1 MTTAFRIPPV
11 TLNGGAH
18 VMQAPLG
25 LEDSALLAQLEQKVD
40 SYKMINRLLKAYYE
54 GNIWLNKIG
63 FSVPPRMREFQTVVG
78 WPAIIVDVI
87 EERLKWKGWFDLSVL
102 DKQPQE
108 QEVDLDPE
116 ADPLEDIPEPAS
128 VDAEIQKFFDD
139 VYLDN
144 NLESEAPMV
153 HLDSLIFGCGFATVG
168 VRDPADL
175 EKTPLVTT
183 ESTELTTGIYDP
195 QRRRLTSGVVFRTD
209 DDGNIVRAALMKL
222 DETIYLRRLGVG
234 GRWIVE
240 HKDEHKLGR
249 LPLVPFIN
257 RPMGSRRSGRSEITR
272 PIRGYTDIG
281 VRTILGMETNRE
293 FFSAPQRYVLG
304 ATEDDFRDEAGNKIP
319 AWQSVIGRIW
329 GIGRNEDGELPEVG
343 EFTPAP
349 SRPYL
354 EQIQGLSQLVAA
366 DGAVPQTYL
375 GFMSDNPASADSI
388 RALESRLIK
397 RSERRITSFGWSW
410 GEVGRLSWMM
420 KNPGERPPRLDT
432 DWGNPASPTLQADA
446 DWAIKLIAAKVLSP
460 NSTIARNRLNFSKSE
475 QAIIEQE
482 NRMQEAK
489 DRVQAQRD
497 QAAALKQAEATAE
510 IGARYGNDGGGAGAP
525 PGKPGGGAG
534 ANNSK
539 SSRGRKPRASGGRVP
554 NSRDYPK

>member
-1 MTTAFRIPPV
+1 MTTSLGSGPY
-11 TLNGGAH
+11 
-18 VMQAPLG
+18 VMQAALG
-25 LEDSALLAQLEQKVD
+25 IEDSALLAQLENKVG
-40 SYKMINRLLKAYYE
+40 SYKQINHLLKAYYE

-63 FSVPPRMREFQTVVG
+63 FSVPPKMREFQTVVG

-87 EERLKWKGWFDLSVL
+87 EERLKWKGWFDLSIL
-102 DKQPQE
+102 EDTPQE
-108 QEVDLDPE
+108 QDNFDPE
-116 ADPLEDIPEPAS
+116 ADPLDDVPQPAP
-128 VDAEIQKFFDD
+128 VDQAIQKFFDD
-139 VYLDN
+139 VYFDN
-144 NLESEAPMV
+144 SLEAEAPMV
-153 HLDSLIFGCGFATVG
+153 HLDSLIFGCGFASVG
-168 VRDPADL
+168 TRDPDDL
-175 EKTPLVTT
+175 DKETPLVTT

-209 DDGNIVRAALMKL
+209 DEGHVMRAALMKP
-222 DETIYLRRLGVG
+222 DETIYLKRVGVG
-234 GRWIVE
+234 GRWYVD
-240 HKDEHKLGR
+240 HKDQHALGR
-249 LPLVPFIN
+249 VPLVPFIN

-319 AWQSVIGRIW
+319 GWQSVIGRLW

-343 EFTPAP
+343 QWDPAP

-410 GEVGRLSWMM
+410 GEVGRLSWMI
-420 KNPGERPPRLDT
+420 KNPGEDTPKLDT
-432 DWGNPASPTLQADA
+432 DWGNPATPTMQADA
-446 DWAIKLIAAKVLSP
+446 DWAIKLIASKVLSP
-460 NSTIARNRLNFSKSE
+460 NSTIARNRLGFSKSE

-482 NRMQEAK
+482 NRREEAK
-489 DRVQAQRD
+489 ARVQAARD
-497 QAAALKQAEATAE
+497 QANQLAVAEKQAE
-510 IGARYGNDGGGAGAP
+510 IGARYAPAGNAGGA
-525 PGKPGGGAG
+525 GKPGGGASAPNPAAPG
-534 ANNSK
+534 GSK
-539 SSRGRKPRASGGRVP
+539 SKSGGRGVP
-554 NSRDYPK
+554 AGNGAARR

>member
-1 MTTAFRIPPV
+1 MTAS
-11 TLNGGAH
+11 LGAGPY

-25 LEDSALLAQLEQKVD
+25 IEDSALLQQLENKVGG
-40 SYKMINRLLKAYYE
+40 YKQINRLLKAYYE
-54 GNIWLNKIG
+54 GSFWLNKIG
-63 FSVPPRMREFQTVVG
+63 FSVPPKMRDFQTVIG

-87 EERLKWKGWFDLSVL
+87 EERLKWKGWFDLSIL
-102 DKQPQE
+102 EDPQAQEE
-108 QEVDLDPE
+108 QDVFDPN
-116 ADPLEDIPEPAS
+116 ADPLEDVPEPAS
-128 VDAEIQKFFDD
+128 VDKSIQKFFDD

-144 NLESEAPMV
+144 SLEAEAPMV
-153 HLDSLIFGCGFATVG
+153 HLDSLIFGCGFASVG
-168 VRDPADL
+168 TRDPDDL

-209 DDGNIVRAALMKL
+209 DEGNVMRAALLKP
-222 DETIYLRRLGVG
+222 DETIYLRRIGVG

-240 HKDEHKLGR
+240 DKDQHGLGR
-249 LPLVPFIN
+249 VPLVPFIN

-319 AWQSVIGRIW
+319 GWQSVIGRLW

-343 EFTPAP
+343 QWDPAP

-410 GEVGRLSWMM
+410 AEVGRLCWLM
-420 KNPGERPPRLDT
+420 KNPGEDVPRLDT
-432 DWGNPASPTLQADA
+432 DWGNPATPTMQADA

-460 NSTIARNRLNFSKSE
+460 NSTVARNRLNFSKSE

-482 NRMQEAK
+482 NRREEAK
-489 DRVQAQRD
+489 ARVQAARD
-497 QAAALKQAEATAE
+497 QANSLALAEKQAE
-510 IGARYGNDGGGAGAP
+510 IGAKYGPAQGGTGR
-525 PGKPGGGAG
+525 PGGGAPAG
-534 ANNSK
+534 NPAAPGGSK
-539 SSRGRKPRASGGRVP
+539 SKGGGKRVP
-554 NSRDYPK
+554 AASNGAGR

>member
-1 MTTAFRIPPV
+1 MTTPV
-11 TLNGGAH
+11 SPAGPF

-25 LEDSALLAQLEQKVD
+25 IEDTALLAKLENKVD
-40 SYKMINRLLKAYYE
+40 SYRQINRLLKAYYE

-63 FSVPPRMREFQTVVG
+63 FSVPPRMKEFQTVVG

-87 EERLKWKGWFDLSVL
+87 EERLKWKGWFDLSIL
-102 DKQPQE
+102 DEPQQE
-108 QEVDLDPE
+108 QEIDLDPN
-116 ADPLEDIPEPAS
+116 ADPLEDIPEPVT
-128 VDAEIQKFFDD
+128 VDAATQKFFDD
-139 VYLDN
+139 VFLDN
-144 NLESEAPMV
+144 CLEAEAPMV
-153 HLDSLIFGCGFATVG
+153 HLDALIFGCGFVAVG
-168 VRDPADL
+168 TRDPADL

-195 QRRRLTSGVVFRTD
+195 QKRRLTSGVVFRTD
-209 DDGNIVRAALMKL
+209 DEGNIMTAALMKL
-222 DETIYLRRLGVG
+222 DETIYLKRNSVG
-234 GRWIVE
+234 GYWSVTE
-240 HKDEHKLGR
+240 KDPHNLGR

-304 ATEDDFRDEAGNKIP
+304 ATEDDFHDEAGNKIP
-319 AWQSVIGRIW
+319 GWQSIIGRIW

-410 GEVGRLSWMM
+410 GEVGRLCWMM
-420 KNPGERPPRLDT
+420 KNSTRDLPRLDT
-432 DWGNPASPTLQADA
+432 DWGNPATPTMQADA
-446 DWAIKLIAAKVLSP
+446 DWAIKLITAKVLSP

-482 NRMQEAK
+482 NRRQEAK
-489 DRVQAQRD
+489 DRVKAARD
-497 QAAALKQAEATAE
+497 QAAALAQTEATMKL
-510 IGARYGNDGGGAGAP
+510 GMQYGQGGGAGAP
-525 PGKPGGGAG
+525 PGKPGGPAG
-534 ANNSK
+534 NGTPK
-539 SSRGRKPRASGGRVP
+539 SAGGGKPRPSGGRVP
-554 NSRDYPK
+554 NARDYPK

>member
-1 MTTAFRIPPV
+1 MTTPAPLAAGPF
-11 TLNGGAH
+11 
-18 VMQAPLG
+18 VMQAALG
-25 LEDSALLAQLEQKVD
+25 LEDAALLQQLENKVD
-40 SYKMINRLLKAYYE
+40 SYKGINRLLKAYYE

-63 FSVPPRMREFQTVVG
+63 FSVPPKMKDFQTVVG

-87 EERLKWKGWFDLSVL
+87 EERLKWKGWFDLSIL
-102 DKQPQE
+102 DKPQQE
-108 QEVDLDPE
+108 QETELDPE
-116 ADPLEDIPEPAS
+116 ADPLEDIPDPVE
-128 VDAEIQKFFDD
+128 VDAETQKFFDD

-144 NLESEAPMV
+144 CLESEAPMV
-153 HLDSLIFGCGFATVG
+153 HLDSLIFGCGFVAVG
-168 VRDPADL
+168 TRDPDDL

-195 QRRRLTSGVVFRTD
+195 QKRRLTSGVVFRTD
-209 DDGNIVRAALMKL
+209 DEGHIMRAALMKIG
-222 DETIYLRRLGVG
+222 ETIYLRRLGVE

-240 HKDEHKLGR
+240 DKDQHGLTR

-257 RPMGSRRSGRSEITR
+257 RPMGSRRAGRSEITR

-304 ATEDDFRDEAGNKIP
+304 ATEDDFRDEAGNPIP
-319 AWQSVIGRIW
+319 GWQSVIGRVW

-343 EFTPAP
+343 QWEPAP

-410 GEVGRLSWMM
+410 GEVGRLCWLM
-420 KNPGERPPRLDT
+420 KQDGNPPRLDT
-432 DWGNPASPTLQADA
+432 DWGNPATPTMQADA
-446 DWAIKLIAAKVLSP
+446 DWAIKLISAKVLSP

-482 NRMQEAK
+482 NRREEAK
-489 DRVQAQRD
+489 ARVQQARD
-497 QAAALKQAEATAE
+497 QAAALQQAEATAE
-510 IGARYGNDGGGAGAP
+510 IGFRYGNGAGAGAP
-525 PGKPGGGAG
+525 PASAGNGAG
-534 ANNSK
+534 SGNPK
-539 SSRGRKPRASGGRVP
+539 SGGGRKPRPSGGRVP
-554 NSRDYPK
+554 NARDYAK

>member
-1 MTTAFRIPPV
+1 MSTPLLQAGPY
-11 TLNGGAH
+11 
-18 VMQAPLG
+18 VMQAPLSI
-25 LEDSALLAQLEQKVD
+25 DDRALLATLENRVD
-40 SYKMINRLLKAYYE
+40 KYKQINKLLRAYYE
-54 GNIWLNKIG
+54 GNMWLNKIG
-63 FSVPPRMREFQTVVG
+63 FSVPPKMKEFQTVVG

-87 EERLKWKGWFDLSVL
+87 EERLKWKGWFDLESPGL
-102 DKQPQE
+102 DQKTRSE
-108 QEVDLDPE
+108 L
-116 ADPLEDIPEPAS
+116 
-128 VDAEIQKFFDD
+128 QKFLDE

-144 NLESEAPMV
+144 NLETEAPMV

-168 VRDPADL
+168 TRDPADL

-195 QRRRLTSGVVFRTD
+195 QKRRLTAGVVFRTD
-209 DDGNIVRAALMKL
+209 DEGNIVRASLIKL
-222 DETIYLRRLGVG
+222 NETIYLKRVTTG
-234 GRWIVE
+234 GTWYVE
-240 HKDEHKLGR
+240 HKDQHNLNR

-257 RPMGSRRSGRSEITR
+257 RPMGSRRQGRSEITR

-319 AWQSVIGRIW
+319 GWQSVIGRIW
-329 GIGRNEDGELPEVG
+329 GIGRNDDGELPEVG

-410 GEVGRLSWMM
+410 GEVGRLAWMM
-420 KNPGERPPRLDT
+420 KQNARVLAKLDT
-432 DWGNPASPTLQADA
+432 DWGNPATPTMQADA
-446 DWAIKLIAAKVLSP
+446 DWAIKLIGVNVLSP
-460 NSTIARNRLNFSKSE
+460 NSTIARNRLGFSKSE

-482 NRMQEAK
+482 NRAQEAK
-489 DRVQAQRD
+489 MRTEEQRKAR
-497 QAAALKQAEATAE
+497 QGIQNQIELAKGTADVGGGVP
-510 IGARYGNDGGGAGAP
+510 GANGKSPGGTGSNGKGPGGGGA
-525 PGKPGGGAG
+525 
-534 ANNSK
+534 
-539 SSRGRKPRASGGRVP
+539 KPRPSGGRVP
-554 NSRDYPK
+554 NQRDYARG

>member
-1 MTTAFRIPPV
+1 MTTSLQAPM
-11 TLNGGAH
+11 LNAGPF

-25 LEDSALLAQLEQKVD
+25 LEDSALLQRLENKVD
-40 SYKMINRLLKAYYE
+40 SYKQINRLLKAYYE

-63 FSVPPRMREFQTVVG
+63 FSVPPKMKEFQTVVG

-87 EERLKWKGWFDLSVL
+87 EERLKWKGWFDLSIL
-102 DKQPQE
+102 DDPAAMQQDQE
-108 QEVDLDPE
+108 INLDPN
-116 ADPLEDIPEPAS
+116 ADPLQDVPQP
-128 VDAEIQKFFDD
+128 VTTDAAIQKFFDD

-144 NLESEAPMV
+144 SLEAEAPMV
-153 HLDSLIFGCGFATVG
+153 HLDALIFGCGFATVG
-168 VRDPADL
+168 TRDPDDL
-175 EKTPLVTT
+175 EQTPLVTT

-195 QRRRLTSGVVFRTD
+195 QKRRLTSGVVFRTD
-209 DDGNIVRAALMKL
+209 DEGNIMRAALMKL
-222 DETIYLRRLGVG
+222 DETIYLRRIGTN

-240 HKDEHKLGR
+240 HKDQHGLGR

-319 AWQSVIGRIW
+319 GWQSIVGRLW
-329 GIGRNEDGELPEVG
+329 GIGRNEDGELPQVG
-343 EFTPAP
+343 QWDPSP

-375 GFMSDNPASADSI
+375 GFMSDNPASADAI

-410 GEVGRLSWMM
+410 NEVGRLAWMM
-420 KNPGERPPRLDT
+420 KNNATDFPRLDT
-432 DWGNPASPTLQADA
+432 DWGNPATPTMQADA

-460 NSTIARNRLNFSKSE
+460 NSTIARNRLNFTKSE

-482 NRMQEAK
+482 NRREEAK
-489 DRVQAQRD
+489 ARVQAKRD
-497 QAAALKQAEATAE
+497 QAAALQQAEATAQ
-510 IGARYGNDGGGAGAP
+510 IGAKYGPQAGS
-525 PGKPGGGAG
+525 GKPGGGAG
-534 ANNSK
+534 SPNPAAPGGSK
-539 SSRGRKPRASGGRVP
+539 SKGSGAGVP
-554 NSRDYPK
+554 AGGNGAKR

>member
-1 MTTAFRIPPV
+1 MTAALVAGPY
-11 TLNGGAH
+11 

-25 LEDSALLAQLEQKVD
+25 LEDSALLAQLEAKVD
-40 SYKMINRLLKAYYE
+40 SYKAINRLLKAYYE

-63 FSVPPRMREFQTVVG
+63 FSVPPRMKEFQTVVG

-87 EERLKWKGWFDLSVL
+87 EERLKWKGWFDLSIL
-102 DKQPQE
+102 DEPQQE
-108 QEVDLDPE
+108 QEIDLDPN
-116 ADPLEDIPEPAS
+116 ADPLQDVQEPVS
-128 VDAEIQKFFDD
+128 VDAATQKYFDD
-139 VYLDN
+139 VFLDN
-144 NLESEAPMV
+144 SLEAEAPMV
-153 HLDSLIFGCGFATVG
+153 HLDSLIFGCGFASVG
-168 VRDPADL
+168 VRDLDDL

-195 QRRRLTSGVVFRTD
+195 QKRRLTSGVVFRTD
-209 DDGNIVRAALMKL
+209 DDGNIMRAALMKL
-222 DETIYLRRLGVG
+222 DETIYLRRLSVG
-234 GRWIVE
+234 GYWIVD

-319 AWQSVIGRIW
+319 GWQSVIGRIW
-329 GIGRNEDGELPEVG
+329 GIGRNDDGELPEVG

-410 GEVGRLSWMM
+410 NEVGRLCWLM
-420 KNPGERPPRLDT
+420 KNPGTKEIPRLDT
-432 DWGNPASPTLQADA
+432 DWGNPATPTMQADA
-446 DWAIKLIAAKVLSP
+446 DWAIKLIAARVLSP
-460 NSTIARNRLNFSKSE
+460 DSTIARNRLNFSKSE

-482 NRMQEAK
+482 NRRQEAK
-489 DRVQAQRD
+489 DRVKAARD
-497 QAAALKQAEATAE
+497 QAAALAQTEATMKL
-510 IGARYGNDGGGAGAP
+510 GAQYGDAGGGAGKP
-525 PGKPGGGAG
+525 PGAANNGAG
-534 ANNSK
+534 AGNPK
-539 SSRGRKPRASGGRVP
+539 SGGGRKPRASGGRVP
-554 NSRDYPK
+554 NARDYAK

>member
-1 MTTAFRIPPV
+1 MTAPF
-11 TLNGGAH
+11 
-18 VMQAPLG
+18 VMQSSLG
-25 LEDSALLAQLEQKVD
+25 VDDTALLQQLENKVG
-40 SYKMINRLLKAYYE
+40 SYKQINHLLKAYYE

-63 FSVPPRMREFQTVVG
+63 FSVPPKMKEFQTIVG

-87 EERLKWKGWFDLSVL
+87 EERLKWKGWYDLSIL
-102 DKQPQE
+102 EDQQPPE
-108 QEVDLDPE
+108 DNFDPN
-116 ADPLEDIPEPAS
+116 ADPLADVPQPAE
-128 VDAEIQKFFDD
+128 VDQAIQKFFDD

-144 NLESEAPMV
+144 SLEAEAPMV
-153 HLDSLIFGCGFATVG
+153 HLDSLIFGCGFASVG
-168 VRDPADL
+168 TRDPNDL

-195 QRRRLTSGVVFRTD
+195 QKRRLMSGVIFRAD
-209 DDGNIVRAALMKL
+209 DEGHVMRAALLKL

-240 HKDEHKLGR
+240 DKDQHMLGR

-257 RPMGSRRSGRSEITR
+257 RPMGSRRQGRSEITR

-304 ATEDDFRDEAGNKIP
+304 ATEDDFRDEAGNRIP

-329 GIGRNEDGELPEVG
+329 GIGRNEDGDLPEVG
-343 EFTPAP
+343 QWDPAP

-410 GEVGRLSWMM
+410 GEVGRLAWMM
-420 KNPGERPPRLDT
+420 KNPSEVIPRLDT
-432 DWGNPASPTLQADA
+432 DWGNPATPTMQADA

-460 NSTIARNRLNFSKSE
+460 NSTVARNRLGFSKSE

-482 NRMQEAK
+482 NRREEAK
-489 DRVQAQRD
+489 ARVQAARD
-497 QAAALKQAEATAE
+497 QANQLMMAEKQAQ
-510 IGARYGNDGGGAGAP
+510 IGAQYAPAGGAGQSGGGAGKPNPAA
-525 PGKPGGGAG
+525 PGGSKSKSGSRGVSAGSNGAG
-534 ANNSK
+534 
-539 SSRGRKPRASGGRVP
+539 R
-554 NSRDYPK
+554 

>member
-1 MTTAFRIPPV
+1 MTAF
-11 TLNGGAH
+11 
-18 VMQAPLG
+18 VMQPSLG
-25 LEDSALLAQLEQKVD
+25 IEDSALLQELENRVN
-40 SYKMINRLLKAYYE
+40 SYSQINKLLKAYYE
-54 GNIWLNKIG
+54 GNMWLNKIG
-63 FSVPPRMREFQTVVG
+63 FSVPPRMKEFQTVVG

-87 EERLKWKGWFDLSVL
+87 EERLKWKGWFDLSIL
-102 DKQPQE
+102 DEAPQE
-108 QEVDLDPE
+108 QEIDLDPE
-116 ADPLEDIPEPAS
+116 ADPLEDVQEPVT
-128 VDAEIQKFFDD
+128 VDAETQKFFDD

-144 NLESEAPMV
+144 SLESEAPMV
-153 HLDSLIFGCGFATVG
+153 HLDALIFGCGFATVG
-168 VRDPADL
+168 TRDPNDL

-209 DDGNIVRAALMKL
+209 DDGNIMRAALMKL
-222 DETIYLRRLGVG
+222 GETIYLRRLGVG
-234 GRWIVE
+234 ARWIIE
-240 HKDEHKLGR
+240 DKDQHGLDR

-304 ATEDDFRDEAGNKIP
+304 ATEDDFRDADGNRIP

-343 EFTPAP
+343 QWEPAP

-410 GEVGRLSWMM
+410 GEVGRLAWMM
-420 KNPGERPPRLDT
+420 KNPGSKDVPRLDT
-432 DWGNPASPTLQADA
+432 DWGNPATPTMQADA

-460 NSTIARNRLNFSKSE
+460 DSTIARNRLNFSKSE

-482 NRMQEAK
+482 NRRQEAK
-489 DRVQAQRD
+489 DRVKAARE

-510 IGARYGNDGGGAGAP
+510 IGARFGNDGGGAGPA
-525 PGKPGGGAG
+525 PGKAGAG
-534 ANNSK
+534 AGASNSG
-539 SSRGRKPRASGGRVP
+539 SGGGRKSRPSGGRVP
-554 NSRDYPK
+554 NGRDYPKR

>member
-1 MTTAFRIPPV
+1 MSMTSPFIMPAA
-11 TLNGGAH
+11 LS
-18 VMQAPLG
+18 
-25 LEDSALLAQLEQKVD
+25 LEDRAVLQALENKLG
-40 SYKMINRLLKAYYE
+40 SYRNINRLLKAYYE
-54 GNIWLNKIG
+54 GNMWLNKIG

-87 EERLKWKGWFDLSVL
+87 EERLKWKGWFDLAS
-102 DKQPQE
+102 PSAG
-108 QEVDLDPE
+108 VDNRSELQTF
-116 ADPLEDIPEPAS
+116 L
-128 VDAEIQKFFDD
+128 DD

-144 NLESEAPMV
+144 NLETEAPMV

-168 VRDPADL
+168 TRDPDDL

-183 ESTELTTGIYDP
+183 EATELTTGIYDP
-195 QRRRLTSGVVFRTD
+195 QKRRLTTGVVFRTD
-209 DDGNIVRAALMKL
+209 DEGNVMRATLLKL
-222 DETIYLRRLGVG
+222 NENVYLKRNTVG
-234 GRWIVE
+234 GMWYVE
-240 HKDEHKLGR
+240 HKDEHNLNR
-249 LPLVPFIN
+249 LLLVPFIN
-257 RPMGSRRSGRSEITR
+257 RPMGSRRQGRSEITR

-319 AWQSVIGRIW
+319 GWQAVIGRIW
-329 GIGRNEDGELPEVG
+329 GMGRNDDGELPEVG
-343 EFTPAP
+343 QFDPAP

-410 GEVGRLSWMM
+410 GEVGRLTWMLNT
-420 KNPGERPPRLDT
+420 KKRELAKLDT
-432 DWGNPASPTLQADA
+432 DWGNPATPTMQADA
-446 DWAIKLIAAKVLSP
+446 DWAIKLIGVNVLSP
-460 NSTIARNRLNFSKSE
+460 DSTIARNRLGFSKSE
-475 QAIIEQE
+475 QAVIEKE
-482 NRMQEAK
+482 NRAREAK
-489 DRVQAQRD
+489 ARVEAQR
-497 QAAALKQAEATAE
+497 QANQSMQNQIMLAKETA
-510 IGARYGNDGGGAGAP
+510 NVGGGVPGA

-534 ANNSK
+534 ANGNGAGK
-539 SSRGRKPRASGGRVP
+539 GKPPARPTGGRVP
-554 NSRDYPK
+554 NQRDYARG

>member
-1 MTTAFRIPPV
+1 MTSS
-11 TLNGGAH
+11 LGAGPY

-25 LEDSALLAQLEQKVD
+25 IEDAALLQQLENKVG
-40 SYKMINRLLKAYYE
+40 SYKQINKLLKAYYE

-63 FSVPPRMREFQTVVG
+63 FSVPPKMKEFQTVVG

-87 EERLKWKGWFDLSVL
+87 EERLKWKGWFDLSIL
-102 DKQPQE
+102 EETPQ
-108 QEVDLDPE
+108 QEGPDEFDPD
-116 ADPLEDIPEPAS
+116 ADPLEDIPEPVSTDPAT
-128 VDAEIQKFFDD
+128 QKFFDD

-144 NLESEAPMV
+144 ELEAEAPMV
-153 HLDSLIFGCGFATVG
+153 HLDALIYGCGFASVG
-168 VRDPADL
+168 TRDPDDL
-175 EKTPLVTT
+175 DKKTPLVTT

-195 QRRRLTSGVVFRTD
+195 QKRRLTSGVIFRTD
-209 DDGNIVRAALMKL
+209 DDGNIMRAALLKA

-234 GRWIVE
+234 GRWIVD
-240 HKDEHKLGR
+240 HKDPHGLGR
-249 LPLVPFIN
+249 VPLVPFIN
-257 RPMGSRRSGRSEITR
+257 RPMGSRRTGRSEITR

-304 ATEDDFRDEAGNKIP
+304 ATEEDFRDEAGNKIP
-319 AWQSVIGRIW
+319 GWQSIVGRLW

-343 EFTPAP
+343 QWDPAP

-397 RSERRITSFGWSW
+397 RSERRITSFGRSW
-410 GEVGRLSWMM
+410 AEVGRLAWLMDDST
-420 KNPGERPPRLDT
+420 PDETPRLDT
-432 DWGNPASPTLQADA
+432 DWGNPATPTMQADA
-446 DWAIKLIAAKVLSP
+446 DWAIKLIGVKVLSP
-460 NSTIARNRLNFSKSE
+460 NSTIARNRLGFSKSE

-482 NRMQEAK
+482 NRREEAK
-489 DRVQAQRD
+489 ARVQAARD
-497 QAAALKQAEATAE
+497 QANALKMAEQQAE
-510 IGARYGNDGGGAGAP
+510 IGARYGQPGGPQGGAGGAGKGAP
-525 PGKPGGGAG
+525 PPDSSNPRGRQ
-534 ANNSK
+534 
-539 SSRGRKPRASGGRVP
+539 SSRGNGGVSGRRNGS
-554 NSRDYPK
+554 SR

>member
-1 MTTAFRIPPV
+1 MTASLAGPY
-11 TLNGGAH
+11 

-25 LEDSALLAQLEQKVD
+25 IEDSALLAQLENKVD
-40 SYKMINRLLKAYYE
+40 SYKGINRLLKAYYE

-63 FSVPPRMREFQTVVG
+63 FSVPPRMKEFQTVVG

-87 EERLKWKGWFDLSVL
+87 EERLKWKGWFDLSIL
-102 DKQPQE
+102 DEPDE
-108 QEVDLDPE
+108 QEEVEFDPE
-116 ADPLEDIPEPAS
+116 ADPLGDIPQPVT
-128 VDAEIQKFFDD
+128 VDAATQKFFDD

-144 NLESEAPMV
+144 SLEAEAPMV
-153 HLDSLIFGCGFATVG
+153 HLDALIYGCGFATVG
-168 VRDPADL
+168 TRDPDDL

-195 QRRRLTSGVVFRTD
+195 QKRRLTSGVVFRTD
-209 DDGNIVRAALMKL
+209 DDGNIMRAALMKL

-234 GRWIVE
+234 ARWIVE
-240 HKDEHKLGR
+240 HKDQHNLGR

-304 ATEDDFRDEAGNKIP
+304 ATEEDFRDEAGNKIP
-319 AWQSVIGRIW
+319 GWQSIIGRIW

-410 GEVGRLSWMM
+410 GEVGRLAWMM
-420 KNPGERPPRLDT
+420 QQKDPFPRLDT
-432 DWGNPASPTLQADA
+432 DWGNPATPTMQADA

-482 NRMQEAK
+482 NRREEAK
-489 DRVQAQRD
+489 ARVQAARD

-510 IGARYGNDGGGAGAP
+510 IGARYGTPGGAGGAGGGSKAP
-525 PGKPGGGAG
+525 NPAAPGG
-534 ANNSK
+534 SK
-539 SSRGRKPRASGGRVP
+539 SKGGSAGVPGGRNGSRG
-554 NSRDYPK
+554 

>member
-1 MTTAFRIPPV
+1 MTAPY
-11 TLNGGAH
+11 

-25 LEDSALLAQLEQKVD
+25 LEDTALLAQLENKVNG
-40 SYKMINRLLKAYYE
+40 YRQINKLLKAYYE
-54 GNIWLNKIG
+54 GNMWLNKIG
-63 FSVPPRMREFQTVVG
+63 FSVPPKMKEFQTVVG

-87 EERLKWKGWFDLSVL
+87 EERLKWKGWFDLSIL
-102 DKQPQE
+102 DDPSAMQE
-108 QEVDLDPE
+108 QDEVNLDPD
-116 ADPLEDIPEPAS
+116 ADPLDNVPEPVSSDPA
-128 VDAEIQKFFDD
+128 IQKFFDD
-139 VYLDN
+139 LYLDN
-144 NLESEAPMV
+144 ELEAEAPMV
-153 HLDSLIFGCGFATVG
+153 HLDSLIFGCGFASVG
-168 VRDPADL
+168 TRDPADL
-175 EKTPLVTT
+175 DAETPLVTT

-209 DDGNIVRAALMKL
+209 DEGHVMRAALIKP
-222 DETIYLRRLGVG
+222 DEIIYLRRLGVE

-240 HKDEHKLGR
+240 EKDQHGLGR
-249 LPLVPFIN
+249 VLLVPFIN
-257 RPMGSRRSGRSEITR
+257 RPMGSRRAGRSEITR

-319 AWQSVIGRIW
+319 GWQSVIGRLW

-343 EFTPAP
+343 QWDPAP

-397 RSERRITSFGWSW
+397 RSERRITSFGRSW
-410 GEVGRLSWMM
+410 NEVARLAWLVDANTPKEM
-420 KNPGERPPRLDT
+420 PRLDT
-432 DWGNPASPTLQADA
+432 DWGNPATPTMQADA
-446 DWAIKLIAAKVLSP
+446 DWAIKLIGVNVLSP
-460 NSTIARNRLNFSKSE
+460 NSTIARNRLGFSKSE

-482 NRMQEAK
+482 NRREEAK
-489 DRVQAQRD
+489 ARVQAKRD
-497 QAAALKQAEATAE
+497 QEAALATAEAQAE
-510 IGARYGNDGGGAGAP
+510 IGARYGQSGGAAGGAGKGGSGATP
-525 PGKPGGGAG
+525 PANTNGGGKPKGGRGGVPARRNG
-534 ANNSK
+534 
-539 SSRGRKPRASGGRVP
+539 SSR
-554 NSRDYPK
+554 

>member
-1 MTTAFRIPPV
+1 MTAAIGRDEART
-11 TLNGGAH
+11 GGAPF
-18 VMQAPLG
+18 VMQAPLSV
-25 LEDSALLAQLEQKVD
+25 DDAALLAELENKVD
-40 SYKMINRLLKAYYE
+40 SYKLVNRLLKAYYE
-54 GNIWLNKIG
+54 GNHWLTKIG
-63 FSVPPRMREFQTVVG
+63 FSVPPKMRDFQTVIG

-87 EERLKWKGWFDLSVL
+87 EERLKWKGWFDLSIL
-102 DKQPQE
+102 EDLPEEEDKF
-108 QEVDLDPE
+108 DPN

-128 VDAEIQKFFDD
+128 VDASIQKFFDD
-139 VYLDN
+139 VYVDN
-144 NLESEAPMV
+144 CLESEAPMV
-153 HLDSLIFGCGFATVG
+153 HLDALIFGCGFATVG
-168 VRDPADL
+168 TRDPADL

-195 QRRRLTSGVVFRTD
+195 QKRRLTSGVVFRTD
-209 DDGNIVRAALMKL
+209 DEGHIMRAALMKP
-222 DETIYLRRLGVG
+222 DETIYLRRLGVAAG
-234 GRWIVE
+234 WIVE
-240 HKDEHKLGR
+240 HKDQHKLGR

-257 RPMGSRRSGRSEITR
+257 RPMGSRRNGRSEITR

-319 AWQSVIGRIW
+319 GWQSVIGRLW

-343 EFTPAP
+343 QWDPAP

-410 GEVGRLSWMM
+410 GEVGRLAWMM
-420 KNPGERPPRLDT
+420 KNAGEAPPRLDT
-432 DWGNPASPTLQADA
+432 DWGNPATPTMQADA
-446 DWAIKLIAAKVLSP
+446 DWAIKLIASKVLSP

-482 NRMQEAK
+482 NRREEAK
-489 DRVQAQRD
+489 ARVQAARD
-497 QAAALKQAEATAE
+497 QASSLALAEKQAE
-510 IGARYGNDGGGAGAP
+510 IGAKYGAP
-525 PGKPGGGAG
+525 QGGNGKPGGGPAQPNPAAPG
-534 ANNSK
+534 GSK
-539 SSRGRKPRASGGRVP
+539 SKSGSRGVSS
-554 NSRDYPK
+554 SRNGSRR